1 LTVEADGDDVSRS
14 PAEPLISWSPSWPTW
29 PQARGVL
36 GTGARRAHHPAGG
49 RPDERVSTVSGPDAP
64 HCCAASGGDLGHD
77 TSSVLVTIL
86 VARVRC
92 SRVNG
97 VLKPQVGE
105 QTPAARCARLIA
117 VAAPIPWFAPVT
129 IATCPRSTI
138 MRLGPFTS
146 AKKASPPFLSAP
158 LATSPSRRSLYQSG
172 ATCMSMSHVDGDA
185 LSGGK
190 ISAVAR
196 VGDTVV
202 RSRNPNSTF
211 LSISRCLAVEGQTGP
226 RR

>member
-1 LTVEADGDDVSRS
+1 MTVEADGDDVSRS

-117 VAAPIPWFAPVT
+117 VAAPIPWFAAVT
-129 IATCPRSTI
+129 ITTCPRSTT
-138 MRLGPFTS
+138 MRLDPFPS
-146 AKKASPPFLSAP
+146 AKKADPPHLTTPLATP
-158 LATSPSRRSLYQSG
+158 LATSHQDEPHQSTATWMRMSHTESG
-172 ATCMSMSHVDGDA
+172 AQ
-185 LSGGK
+185 SGGK
-190 ISAVAR
+190 ISAIVHD
-196 VGDTVV
+196 GDRKSVV
-202 RSRNPNSTF
+202 
-211 LSISRCLAVEGQTGP
+211 
-226 RR
+226 